1 MNMLRLACVLLML
14 LTAAGCATMQPL
26 RYTVNVDSISDPTA
40 LARTKY
46 ILLPGNKDTSAND
59 LQFKEYAAYINRA
72 LISRG
77 LTPVETVENA
87 DLAVF
92 VIYGIGNPQE
102 YQYSYSLP
110 VWGQT
115 GVSSSNTYGTLSTYG
130 NSGTYSGTTTYNPTY
145 GIKGYTSHVG
155 SYTEYFRFLVLDA
168 LDLAEYKQTKKEVQ
182 LWKTTITSTGS
193 SGDLR
198 RVFPYLVSASKPNIA
213 ANTGQQIEVILE
225 ENDPSVMEI
234 KGQAPAD
241 QKK

>member
-1 MNMLRLACVLLML
+1 M
-14 LTAAGCATMQPL
+14 
-26 RYTVNVDSISDPTA
+26 
-40 LARTKY
+40 
-46 ILLPGNKDTSAND
+46 
-59 LQFKEYAAYINRA
+59 QFKEYAAYINRA

-77 LTPVETVENA
+77 LTPVETAEKA

-102 YQYSYSLP
+102 HQYSYSLP

-115 GVSSSNTYGTLSTYG
+115 GVSSSNTYGTLSMYG
-130 NSGTYSGTTTYNPTY
+130 NYGTYSGTTTYNPTY

-155 SYTEYFRFLVLDA
+155 NYATYFRFLVLDA

-182 LWKTTITSTGS
+182 LWKTIITSTGS

-198 RVFPYLVSASKPNIA
+198 RVFPYLVSASKPHIA
-213 ANTGQQIEVILE
+213 ANTGQQIKVILE